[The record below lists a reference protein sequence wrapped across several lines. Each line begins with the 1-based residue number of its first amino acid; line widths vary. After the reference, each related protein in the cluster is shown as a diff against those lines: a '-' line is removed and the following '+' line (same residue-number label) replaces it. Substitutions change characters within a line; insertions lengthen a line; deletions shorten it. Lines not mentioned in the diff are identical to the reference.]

1 MYVIFI
7 SSINTNTPTGIIIIM
22 KIDYYKGIVKNNQN
36 KYKNYKINLKFP
48 YFKRIIQQFVYNK
61 NYKYS
66 IRPLKTR
73 G

>member
-1 MYVIFI
+1 
-7 SSINTNTPTGIIIIM
+7 M